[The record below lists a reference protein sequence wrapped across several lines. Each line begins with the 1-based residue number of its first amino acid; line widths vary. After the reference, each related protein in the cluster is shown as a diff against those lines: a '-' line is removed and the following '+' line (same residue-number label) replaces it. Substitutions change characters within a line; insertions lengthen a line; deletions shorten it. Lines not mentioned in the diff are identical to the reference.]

1 MNKKIKLSESDLM
14 RIVKRVVNE
23 QSFDES
29 NDYEKKYDGLVS
41 QLRNIIFDLEKI
53 SEEFNQLGRQVSSEL
68 ESFEDDDNF
77 EFDESKDYLGEIASA
92 CYYYDDKINDF
103 MRELD

>member
-53 SEEFNQLGRQVSSEL
+53 TMN
-68 ESFEDDDNF
+68 
-77 EFDESKDYLGEIASA
+77 
-92 CYYYDDKINDF
+92 
-103 MRELD
+103 

>member
-1 MNKKIKLSESDLM
+1 MKEINY
-14 RIVKRVVNE
+14 
-23 QSFDES
+23 Q
-29 NDYEKKYDGLVS
+29 GLID
-41 QLRNIIFDLEKI
+41 RYMYPA
-53 SEEFNQLGRQVSSEL
+53 EL

>member
-29 NDYEKKYDGLVS
+29 NDYEKNMMVLFPSYVILFLTLKKYQKNLINLVDKFLQS
-41 QLRNIIFDLEKI
+41 WNLLKMMTILNLTNQKI
-53 SEEFNQLGRQVSSEL
+53 T
-68 ESFEDDDNF
+68 
-77 EFDESKDYLGEIASA
+77 
-92 CYYYDDKINDF
+92 
-103 MRELD
+103 